1 MATIPEKEQKA
12 AASIRAWQL
21 AFLLRNRSARV
32 LITAYAFFGA
42 AAASIT
48 TAIGIIVSFLNALLS
63 APNTQQNPKEWVQTT
78 IRQVLNVGAAP
89 KIVTSVTWAV
99 CFVLWSVATYDGFK
113 ERQKV
118 TFVIHV
124 QKAGGDPVPDALVTM
139 ALSSGVV
146 EPSKFQNG
154 SYSFDKLNVPKEDLG
169 SVNIDVRWHD
179 LHKVQK
185 TLPLPAKFPSSRQ
198 LVVTVDLPAGDSPLL
213 ESYAILRDQAIDL
226 FLRDLWDAKWNSAC

>member
-1 MATIPEKEQKA
+1 M
-12 AASIRAWQL
+12 
-21 AFLLRNRSARV
+21 
-32 LITAYAFFGA
+32 
-42 AAASIT
+42 
-48 TAIGIIVSFLNALLS
+48 
-63 APNTQQNPKEWVQTT
+63 
-78 IRQVLNVGAAP
+78 
-89 KIVTSVTWAV
+89 
-99 CFVLWSVATYDGFK
+99 
-113 ERQKV
+113 

-198 LVVTVDLPAGDSPLL
+198 LVVTVDLPAGDSPLQFRTQFL
-213 ESYAILRDQAIDL
+213 EIRRSTYSSAIYGTQSGIR
-226 FLRDLWDAKWNSAC
+226 C